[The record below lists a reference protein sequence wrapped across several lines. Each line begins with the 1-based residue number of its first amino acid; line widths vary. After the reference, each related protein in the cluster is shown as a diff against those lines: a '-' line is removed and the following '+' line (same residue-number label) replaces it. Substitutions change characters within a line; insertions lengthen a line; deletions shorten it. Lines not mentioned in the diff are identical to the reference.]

1 MTKKRLVKKV
11 VALVATAMMLV
22 GMVIPAMASG
32 VTYADK
38 GTITVHKY
46 AGNQEGVLPNTTG
59 TEIDPSDNAH
69 PLKNGYTALP
79 GAEFTLYKVTSLTG
93 VMAKLKTGVT
103 ITSTVVVPGAPPSVK
118 YTFSNGDEITEIT
131 SAIGTDTTADPSG
144 QVVFGNANLADGV
157 YVLVETATPTGYN
170 AAAPS
175 IIRLPLTDKD
185 GEYNYDIHVYP
196 KNVSNTNIVK
206 KDIAGVRK
214 PVTKDDV
221 INFELKAK
229 FLSATVN
236 GVGDLRNG
244 AVYGSAV
251 ITETFSAYFDLEE
264 TPGVKA
270 YWLDTAGEIDTTA
283 PIAAAHV
290 TISTLPTGAGGS
302 FTATLTT
309 LGIDQAI
316 TSNKAGFGL
325 TLSAKY
331 IGAPSA
337 ATGDTA
343 SRIENTMNA
352 KILGAGESDPDPGNP
367 GTEDKTFV
375 PSISIKVDKDQSN
388 GSPLPGVT
396 FALAKVAV
404 PRVNLEA
411 GKALATYSTGDITM
425 IEADYVLNAAGEPL
439 IAVTNTNGFVLFSNL
454 DGYSNSAGATFYLKE
469 LATVAGYR
477 LRVPSIEVNFKTQTQ
492 YKADHAEWF
501 DASDN
506 WLEGANVTETA
517 TVVNYKLEE
526 PGGGEEPGFSLPLTG
541 GAGTIAFTVAG
552 IVLMLGAA
560 VLIVRK
566 KKEA

>member
-1 MTKKRLVKKV
+1 MTKKRLVKEV

-118 YTFSNGDEITEIT
+118 YTFSNGDEIIEVT

-144 QVVFGNANLADGV
+144 QVVFGSANLVDGV

-206 KDIAGVRK
+206 KDVAGVTK
-214 PVTKDDV
+214 PVTKDD
-221 INFELKAK
+221 IISFELKAK
-229 FLSATVN
+229 FLSDTMISVSELKN
-236 GVGDLRNG
+236 GS
-244 AVYGSAV
+244 VYGSAV
-251 ITETFSAYFDLEE
+251 ITETFSSYFQLD
-264 TPGVKA
+264 TTSVKA
-270 YWLDTAGEIDTTA
+270 YWLDSEGEIDTTA
-283 PIAAAHV
+283 PIAGGHI
-290 TISTLPTGAGGS
+290 TIGTLPTGSGGS
-302 FTATLTT
+302 FTATLINP
-309 LGIDQAI
+309 GIDYAI
-316 TSNKAGFGL
+316 AENKVGFGL

-343 SRIENTMNA
+343 NRIENTMNA
-352 KILGAGESDPDPGNP
+352 KILKAGETDPDPSDP

-388 GSPLPGVT
+388 GAALPGVT

-404 PRVNLEA
+404 PRVNLEV
-411 GKALATYSTGDITM
+411 GKALATYPAGDITT

-439 IAVTNTNGFVLFSNL
+439 IAVTDGSGFVLFSNL
-454 DGYSNSAGATFYLKE
+454 DGYSNSTGATFYLKE

-477 LRVPSIEVNFKTQTQ
+477 LRVPSIEVNFKTQAQ
-492 YKADHAEWF
+492 YQATHTDWF
-501 DASDN
+501 DGNN
-506 WLEGANVTETA
+506 WKENADVRETA
-517 TVVNYKLEE
+517 TVVNYKLDE

>member
-22 GMVIPAMASG
+22 GMAIPAMAD
-32 VTYADK
+32 VTNADT

-46 AGNQEGVLPNTTG
+46 AGNQEGVIPNTTG
-59 TEIDPSDNAH
+59 SEIDPDDNAH
-69 PLKNGYTALP
+69 PLKNGYTALA
-79 GAEFTLYKVTSLTG
+79 GAEFTLYKVNSLTG
-93 VMAKLKTGVT
+93 VTAKLKTGAT

-118 YTFSNGDEITEIT
+118 YTFSDGDDITEAT
-131 SAIGTDTTADPSG
+131 TAVGTDTTVASG
-144 QVVFGNANLADGV
+144 QVVFGSGNLLDGV
-157 YVLVETATPTGYN
+157 YVLVETSTPTGYN
-170 AAAPS
+170 PAAPS
-175 IIRLPLTDKD
+175 IIRLPLTDAS
-185 GEYNYDIHVYP
+185 GNYNYDVHVYP

-206 KDIAGVRK
+206 KDIAGVTK
-214 PVTKDDV
+214 PVTKNDI

-229 FLSATVN
+229 FLSDTVN

-244 AVYGSAV
+244 SVYGSAV
-251 ITETFSAYFDLEE
+251 ITETFSSYFDLEE

-302 FTATLTT
+302 FTATLST
-309 LGIDQAI
+309 LGIDYAI
-316 TSNKAGFGL
+316 TNNKAGFGL

-337 ATGDTA
+337 AAGDA
-343 SRIENTMNA
+343 ANRIENTMNA
-352 KILGAGESDPDPGNP
+352 KILKAGEADPDPTDP
-367 GTEDKTFV
+367 GPEDKTFV
-375 PSISIKVDKDQSN
+375 PSISIKVDKDQSS
-388 GSPLPGVT
+388 GAALPGVT

-411 GKALATYSTGDITM
+411 GKALASYPALDIPK

-439 IAVTNTNGFVLFSNL
+439 IAVTDGNGFVLFSNL
-454 DGYSNSAGATFYLKE
+454 DGYSNSTGATFYLKE

-477 LRVPSIEVNFKTQTQ
+477 LRVPSIEVNFKTQAQ
-492 YKADHAEWF
+492 YIISNDEWF
-501 DASDN
+501 DDSDN
-506 WLEGANVTETA
+506 WLENANVTETA
-517 TVVNYKLEE
+517 TVINYKLEE

-566 KKEA
+566 RKEA

>member
-46 AGNQEGVLPNTTG
+46 AGNQGGVLPNTTG
-59 TEIDPSDNAH
+59 AELATTDGAH
-69 PLKNGYTALP
+69 PLNNGYSALA

-93 VMAKLKTGVT
+93 VMAKLKTGET

-118 YTFSNGDEITEIT
+118 YTFSNGDELTEGT
-131 SAIGTDTTADPSG
+131 TFIGTNTTVASG
-144 QVVFGNANLADGV
+144 QAVFGSANLADGV
-157 YVLVETATPTGYN
+157 YVLVETDTPTGYKP
-170 AAAPS
+170 AAPS

-185 GEYNYDIHVYP
+185 GEYNYDVHVYP

-206 KDIAGVRK
+206 KDIAGVLK
-214 PVTKDDV
+214 PVTKNDI

-229 FLSATVN
+229 FLSDTVT
-236 GVGDLRNG
+236 GVSDLRNG

-251 ITETFSAYFDLEE
+251 ITETFSSYFDLEE
-264 TPGVKA
+264 SPGVKA
-270 YWLDTAGEIDTTA
+270 YWLDTDGEIDTTA

-343 SRIENTMNA
+343 NRIENTMYA
-352 KILGAGESDPDPGNP
+352 KILKAGESDPDPEDP
-367 GTEDKTFV
+367 GTQDKTFV

-388 GSPLPGVT
+388 GSPLPGVA

-404 PRVNLEA
+404 PKVNLEV
-411 GKALATYSTGDITM
+411 GKALNTYSSADIAL
-425 IEADYVLNAAGEPL
+425 IEAEYVLNAAGEPL
-439 IAVTNTNGFVLFSNL
+439 VAITDANGFVLFSNL
-454 DGYSNSAGATFYLKE
+454 DGYSNDTGATFYLKE

-477 LRVPSIEVNFKTQTQ
+477 LRVPSIEVNFKTQAQ
-492 YKADHAEWF
+492 YKTAHSDWF
-501 DASDN
+501 DGNN
-506 WLEGANVTETA
+506 WKENANVTEAA